1 MSGAGD
7 GTRNEIVNEM
17 FAIEDQWHPE
27 VWFVES
33 GSIFKTLLSMLE
45 TEMRKRQVFLNLKAM
60 VPIGNKTE
68 RARAIQKRMRARGVR
83 FNAETTWYPELQQE
97 LLQFRDAD
105 EVNDRVD
112 ALAWLG
118 IGLATEN
125 LPLTEAES
133 EEEEY
138 WREREQDK
146 SFSLTGI
153 SPVTG
158 Y

>member
-1 MSGAGD
+1 
-7 GTRNEIVNEM
+7 
-17 FAIEDQWHPE
+17 
-27 VWFVES
+27 
-33 GSIFKTLLSMLE
+33 
-45 TEMRKRQVFLNLKAM
+45 
-60 VPIGNKTE
+60 
-68 RARAIQKRMRARGVR
+68 MRARGVR

-112 ALAWLG
+112 ALAWMG

-125 LPLTEAES
+125 LPLTVDDA
-133 EEEEY
+133 EEEEFK
-138 WREREQDK
+138 RDEQQ
-146 SFSLTGI
+146 SYSLMGI